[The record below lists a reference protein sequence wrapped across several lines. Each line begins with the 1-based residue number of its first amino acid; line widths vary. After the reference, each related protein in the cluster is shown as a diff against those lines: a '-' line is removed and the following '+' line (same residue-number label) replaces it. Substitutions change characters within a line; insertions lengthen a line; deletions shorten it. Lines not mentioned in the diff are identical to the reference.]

1 MKRAVVLFASAWLI
15 LLSVGCSSSDKQEK
29 IDIYYLSMDGNMLVP
44 KKAECSTVEEALDL
58 LVNTADSSDVTSVFP
73 KDVEVTEYLIDNN
86 QLILYFNEA
95 YKKTESNKEI
105 LLRAGVVQTMVQL
118 DGIDFV
124 SFYVEEEPL
133 KQKDGELVGLMRA
146 EDFIQNTGSSLNFS
160 MTTDLILYFAN
171 EKGTSLKETKKTN
184 IHYNANTA
192 MEKLVIEQLMKGTSA
207 SGSSPTIPPN
217 TKLLGV
223 SVKKN
228 ICYVNFDSQFLV
240 GGYNQAPEVT
250 IYSIVN
256 SVIANGNVTKVQ
268 ILIDGSSDLT
278 YNNKVDL
285 RKPLEQNLNIVGE

>member
-1 MKRAVVLFASAWLI
+1 MKKVTLLFISVLVI
-15 LLSVGCSSSDKQEK
+15 LLFVGCSSSGTQEK

-44 KKAECSTVEEALDL
+44 KNMECSTIEEALAL
-58 LVNTADSSDVTSVFP
+58 LIDTTDSSDVTSVFP
-73 KDVEVTEYLIDNN
+73 KGVEITEYEIDNK
-86 QLILYFNEA
+86 QLLLHFNEA
-95 YKKTESNKEI
+95 YNKIESSKEI
-105 LLRAGVVQTMVQL
+105 LLRAGVVQTLVQL
-118 DGIDFV
+118 EGIDFV

-133 KQKDGELVGLMRA
+133 KQNDGELVGMMRA
-146 EDFIQNTGSSLNFS
+146 EDFVQNTGSSLTSS
-160 MTTDLILYFAN
+160 MTTDLTLYFAN
-171 EKGTSLKETKKTN
+171 EKGTGLKEVKKTN
-184 IHYNANTA
+184 VHYNVNTA
-192 MEKLVIEQLMKGTSA
+192 MEKLVVEQLMKGTSA

-223 SVKKN
+223 SVKEN

-256 SVIANGNVTKVQ
+256 SVIANGNVAKVQ

-285 RKPLEQNLNIVGE
+285 RKPLEQNLDIVGE